1 MAISAVR
8 IDERVAGVEVT
19 DAELIVRLRDGR
31 RLAAPLD
38 WFPRLKAATPAQ
50 RANWEEAA
58 AGLGVHWPDIDEDV
72 GVAGLLRSAASEAA

>member
-8 IDERVAGVEVT
+8 IDERIADVEVT

-31 RLAAPLD
+31 RLAAPLG
-38 WFPRLKAATPAQ
+38 WFPRLKAATPVQ

-58 AGLGVHWPDIDEDV
+58 AGLGIHWPDIDEDI
-72 GVAGLLRSAASEAA
+72 GVAGLLRASSAEAA

>member
-8 IDERVAGVEVT
+8 IDERVVGVEVT
-19 DAELIVRLRDGR
+19 DDELIVRLRDGR

-38 WFPRLKAATPAQ
+38 WFPRLRAATRAQ

-58 AGLGVHWPDIDEDV
+58 AGLGVHWPEIDEDI
-72 GVAGLLRSAASEAA
+72 GIAGLLRASSPEAA

>member
-8 IDERVAGVEVT
+8 IDERVAGLEVT
-19 DAELIVRLRDGR
+19 DTELIVRLRDGR

-38 WFPRLKAATPAQ
+38 WFPRLKAATPQQ

-58 AGLGVHWPDIDEDV
+58 AGLGIHWPDIDEDI
-72 GVAGLLRSAASEAA
+72 GVAGLLRAATSEAA

>member
-8 IDERVAGVEVT
+8 IDERVVGVEVT

-38 WFPRLKAATPAQ
+38 WFPRLQAATVEQ
-50 RANWEEAA
+50 RANWREAG
-58 AGLGVHWPDIDEDV
+58 AGLGIHWPDIDEDI

>member
-1 MAISAVR
+1 MAFSAVR
-8 IDERVAGVEVT
+8 IDERVADVEVT

-38 WFPRLKAATPAQ
+38 WFPRLKAATPGQ

-58 AGLGVHWPDIDEDV
+58 AGLGIHWPDIDEDI
-72 GVAGLLRSAASEAA
+72 GMAGLLRASSAEAA

>member
-38 WFPRLKAATPAQ
+38 WFPRLKAATPA
-50 RANWEEAA
+50 
-58 AGLGVHWPDIDEDV
+58 
-72 GVAGLLRSAASEAA
+72 LRSAEAPRSLNPSGTWP

>member
-31 RLAAPLD
+31 RLAAPLS

-50 RANWEEAA
+50 RMNWEVAA
-58 AGLGVHWPDIDEDV
+58 AGLGVHWPEIDEDI
-72 GVAGLLRSAASEAA
+72 GVAGLLRASSSKAA

>member
-8 IDERVAGVEVT
+8 IDERVVGVEVA
-19 DAELIVRLRDGR
+19 DDELIVRLPDGR

-58 AGLGVHWPDIDEDV
+58 AGLGIHWSEIDEDIS
-72 GVAGLLRSAASEAA
+72 VAGLLRASAPEAA

>member
-38 WFPRLKAATPAQ
+38 WFPRLKAATREQ

-58 AGLGVHWPDIDEDV
+58 AGLGIHWPDIDEDI
-72 GVAGLLRSAASEAA
+72 GVAGLLRASASEAA